1 MIIFQRVRKP
11 KTELSMISTQNIQC
25 QLPIFIVLF
34 VYLFIFFD
42 LEKTL
47 TRILKEKIFK
57 NPLQFLHIQND
68 QTKD

>member
-1 MIIFQRVRKP
+1 MPAAF
-11 KTELSMISTQNIQC
+11 L
-25 QLPIFIVLF
+25 LFYFILF
-34 VYLFIFFD
+34 FFD

-68 QTKD
+68 QTKG